1 MPLGIITKNTPER
14 LTFDLYEGCTGLK
27 LGTLD
32 QPVVPD
38 THTEKVASAPSLG
51 SLPLGIIE
59 EKTVSHLSYVWILQ
73 TVFLANS
80 APFFLAIGGKKPKVL
95 CPKTEKS
102 GHVRLYTVLDSLAR
116 VEVLEELHFYR
127 SQECEYFICRLG
139 SQDEQNDEGTLV
151 YLIRC

>member
-14 LTFDLYEGCTGLK
+14 LTFDLSEGCTGLK

-32 QPVVPD
+32 QPGVPD
-38 THTEKVASAPSLG
+38 THKENQHPG

-73 TVFLANS
+73 TVFLAVS
-80 APFFLAIGGKKPKVL
+80 FGRGKKAQSPVSKNW
-95 CPKTEKS
+95 KS
-102 GHVRLYTVLDSLAR
+102 GHVRLYTVLDPLAR

-139 SQDEQNDEGTLV
+139 SQDERNDEGTLV
-151 YLIRC
+151 CLIRC